1 MDIYKILK
9 LRFSIFEDMTDRI
22 EVIEQELTFLLLKYT
37 TPYIKSHIHYMY
49 YDICS
54 LLNNKILKR
63 PAINMHTPAL
73 SLDNQLHFY
82 ITVVTSN
89 LKDQYLGLYLLDKNA
104 FFDEISKEIQAVL
117 ENYKEEYPEYKKND

>member
-9 LRFSIFEDMTDRI
+9 LRFSIFEDITDKI
-22 EVIEQELTFLLLKYT
+22 EVIEQELAFLLFKYT
-37 TPYIKSHIHYMY
+37 TSYIKSHIHYIY

-54 LLNNKILKR
+54 LLNNKMLKR
-63 PAINMHTPAL
+63 PSVNIHTPAH
-73 SLDNQLHFY
+73 SQDNQLCLY
-82 ITVVTSN
+82 INVTASN

-104 FFDEISKEIQAVL
+104 FFNEISKEIQAVL

>member
-9 LRFSIFEDMTDRI
+9 LRFSIFEDITDKI
-22 EVIEQELTFLLLKYT
+22 EVIEQELAFLLFKYT
-37 TPYIKSHIHYMY
+37 TSYIKSHIHYMY

-54 LLNNKILKR
+54 LLNNKMLKR
-63 PAINMHTPAL
+63 PSVNIHTPAH
-73 SLDNQLHFY
+73 SQDNQLCFY
-82 ITVVTSN
+82 INVTASN

-104 FFDEISKEIQAVL
+104 FFNEISKEIQVVL

>member
-9 LRFSIFEDMTDRI
+9 LRFSIFEDITDKI
-22 EVIEQELTFLLLKYT
+22 EVIEQELNFLLLKYT
-37 TPYIKSHIHYMY
+37 TSYIKSHIYYIY

-63 PAINMHTPAL
+63 PSINMH
-73 SLDNQLHFY
+73 SLAFVKDNQLSFY
-82 ITVVTSN
+82 ISIVISN
-89 LKDQYLGLYLLDKNA
+89 LKDQYLGLYLLNKNA
-104 FFDEISKEIQAVL
+104 FFDEISKEIHAIL

>member
-9 LRFSIFEDMTDRI
+9 LRFSIFEDITDKI
-22 EVIEQELTFLLLKYT
+22 EVIEQELTFLLFKYT
-37 TPYIKSHIHYMY
+37 TSYIKSHIYYMY

-63 PAINMHTPAL
+63 PSINIHTL
-73 SLDNQLHFY
+73 THIQNNQLYFY
-82 ITVVTSN
+82 INVTASN

-104 FFDEISKEIQAVL
+104 FFNEISKEIQAVL